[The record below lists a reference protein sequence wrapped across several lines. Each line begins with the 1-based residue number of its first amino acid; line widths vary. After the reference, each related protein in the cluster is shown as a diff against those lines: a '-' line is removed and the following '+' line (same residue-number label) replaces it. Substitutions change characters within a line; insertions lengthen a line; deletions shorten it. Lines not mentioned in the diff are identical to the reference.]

1 MAPCTSPTRDF
12 LEARCGCG
20 AEKESVWP
28 KSRISSEIARLWG
41 LSCAVRV
48 KLLTKQS
55 QITCRIGLPF
65 VNQEMDRQLA
75 VHFAFWGVV
84 TLVGCA
90 KLSPFFS
97 S

>member
-1 MAPCTSPTRDF
+1 
-12 LEARCGCG
+12 
-20 AEKESVWP
+20 
-28 KSRISSEIARLWG
+28 
-41 LSCAVRV
+41 
-48 KLLTKQS
+48 
-55 QITCRIGLPF
+55 